1 MELVIKDNIDKFIRE
16 LNRIERRQVPFAT
29 SRAMNDTAI
38 DAQNAI
44 VKAIQ
49 IRFKNK
55 KKWWT
60 KANRRTGV
68 RVNFSKKDKLK
79 AGVYT
84 NAYFAKIQ
92 EDGGIKTP
100 RSGKNLA
107 IPTDNALK
115 RFRKS
120 SGAREALKQAN
131 TFATGKGIYKKVG
144 KKGKLKK
151 LFSFSPS
158 ANIKPKFKF
167 ELTAR
172 VAVNRKLEINFKK
185 RLREALR
192 TAR

>member
-1 MELVIKDNIDKFIRE
+1 MELIIKDNIDKFIRE
-16 LNRIERRQVPFAT
+16 LDRAERRQVPFAL
-29 SRAMNDTAI
+29 SRALNDTAI
-38 DAQNAI
+38 NAQEAI

-49 IRFKNK
+49 IRFNNK

-60 KANRRTGV
+60 KSNRRTGV
-68 RVNFSKKDKLK
+68 RVNFSSKDKLK
-79 AGVYT
+79 SGVYT
-84 NAYFAKIQ
+84 NAYFARIQ

-107 IPTDNALK
+107 IPTEKAQK

-131 TFATGKGIYKKVG
+131 TYATKKGIYKKTG
-144 KKGKLKK
+144 KNKIQK
-151 LFSFSPS
+151 LFSFTPS

-172 VAVNRKLEINFKK
+172 VAVNRKIQRNFRK
-185 RLREALR
+185 RLQEALR